1 MQIEWL
7 KPQRQIESVKV
18 GEFGERLKPCPAA
31 PNSRPEGPPSSG
43 PRIFQR
49 AVQHDEI
56 IWQPTCLFQS
66 FMQKLL
72 QKKRTRAEASATPK
86 SEN

>member
-43 PRIFQR
+43 PPREAADR
-49 AVQHDEI
+49 LETKWRLSLSLSLLCLGLVSLSLSL
-56 IWQPTCLFQS
+56 WVPTS
-66 FMQKLL
+66 G
-72 QKKRTRAEASATPK
+72 
-86 SEN
+86 